1 MAAYSL
7 SAIIQLLN
15 PDNTISAH
23 RMLAHAIGMTETI
36 IYSALI
42 SKQTYYSQNG
52 MLCEGGWFYSTSYDL
67 QESTT
72 FGIKAQR
79 TAIKHLIEH
88 GMIESE
94 YKGLPAKRYFKVVD
108 DTENLMRLID
118 EGTIISQNIV
128 STSKEKISEKS
139 QSRSG
144 KQSGKKVHTDM
155 SSESPA
161 AVSCSAPA
169 DIPCSCPAAGT
180 GSYPA
185 DNKTK
190 DNIKPNKHN
199 REINRSIDRSDEL
212 RNRQNA
218 PSVENAPKTDRQ
230 NIKPMKFT
238 EVMKSLGLDW
248 YDITANEPKSEK
260 HFECRDEGGRDTQKC
275 HIPYSLKNDK
285 RNMKAALRYL
295 CAYSYYF
302 GDGNDEQRRGFWET
316 LVTALAEMTEN
327 DYVRISDR
335 TVMYYEI
342 IDRLNEIISRSYL
355 SDCFT
360 NFEDHWKTLISEKD
374 IKYPKAYLKSCLWN
388 WLCDYEFEEYNDLNR
403 SEW

>member
-1 MAAYSL
+1 MAAYNL

-42 SKQTYYSQNG
+42 SKQTYYSQKG
-52 MLCEGGWFYSTSYDL
+52 MLLEGGWFFSTSYDL

-118 EGTIISQNIV
+118 EGTVIAQGIV
-128 STSKEKISEKS
+128 NNSKEKISEKS

-144 KQSGKKVHTDM
+144 KQSEKAVHTDTPKV
-155 SSESPA
+155 EPT

-169 DIPCSCPAAGT
+169 DIPCSYPKAVTSDCPADT
-180 GSYPA
+180 
-185 DNKTK
+185 KTK
-190 DNIKPNKHN
+190 DNIKPKKYN
-199 REINRSIDRSDEL
+199 REINQSINRSDNSE
-212 RNRQNA
+212 NRQDTSKAEN
-218 PSVENAPKTDRQ
+218 VEKMDRR
-230 NIKPMKFT
+230 ISKPMKFS
-238 EVMKSLGLDW
+238 EILESLGLDW
-248 YDITANEPKSEK
+248 YDLTAIEPNSERC
-260 HFECRDEGGRDTQKC
+260 FEVRDEGGRKTQKC
-275 HIPYSLKNDK
+275 KIPYSLKNDK

-295 CAYSYYF
+295 CGYSYYF
-302 GDGNDEQRRGFWET
+302 GEGNDENRRSLWET
-316 LVTALAEMTEN
+316 VITSLAEMTEN
-327 DYVRISDR
+327 DFVRISGKA
-335 TVMYYEI
+335 VMYYEI

-360 NFEDHWKTLISEKD
+360 GFEDHWKTLIAEKD

-388 WLCDYEFEEYNDLNR
+388 WLCDYEFEEYNDLAKWR
-403 SEW
+403 

>member
-1 MAAYSL
+1 MAAYNL

-42 SKQTYYSQNG
+42 SKQTYYSQKG
-52 MLCEGGWFYSTSYDL
+52 MLLEGGWFFSTSYDL

-144 KQSGKKVHTDM
+144 KQSGKPVHTDTPKV
-155 SSESPA
+155 EPT

-169 DIPCSCPAAGT
+169 DIPCSYPKAVTSDCPANT
-180 GSYPA
+180 
-185 DNKTK
+185 KTK
-190 DNIKPNKHN
+190 DNIKPKKLN
-199 REINRSIDRSDEL
+199 REINQSINRSDKSEK
-212 RNRQNA
+212 RQNA
-218 PSVENAPKTDRQ
+218 PSVENADKTERKNYKQ
-230 NIKPMKFT
+230 MKFS
-238 EVMKSLGLDW
+238 EVLKNLGLNW
-248 YDITANEPKSEK
+248 YDLTAIEPTSERY
-260 HFECRDEGGRDTQKC
+260 FEVRDEDSRKTKKC
-275 HIPYSLKNDK
+275 KIPYSLKSDK

-295 CAYSYYF
+295 CGYSYYF
-302 GDGNDEQRRGFWET
+302 GEGDDEQRRGFWET
-316 LVTALAEMTEN
+316 LVTSLAEMTEN
-327 DYVRISDR
+327 DYVRISGKA
-335 TVMYYEI
+335 VMYYEI

-355 SDCFT
+355 SDCFVG
-360 NFEDHWKTLISEKD
+360 FEEHWKMLIAEKE

-388 WLCDYEFEEYNDLNR
+388 WICDFEFEEYNDIAKWR
-403 SEW
+403 

>member
-1 MAAYSL
+1 MAAYNL

-42 SKQTYYSQNG
+42 SKQTYYSQKG
-52 MLCEGGWFYSTSYDL
+52 MLLEGGWFFSTSYDL

-144 KQSGKKVHTDM
+144 KQSEKPVHTDTPKAEPK
-155 SSESPA
+155 S
-161 AVSCSAPA
+161 VSCAAPA
-169 DIPCSCPAAGT
+169 DIPCSYPKAVTSNCPADT
-180 GSYPA
+180 
-185 DNKTK
+185 KTK
-190 DNIKPNKHN
+190 DNIKPNKFN
-199 REINRSIDRSDEL
+199 REINQSINQPGKSENL
-212 RNRQNA
+212 QNA
-218 PSVENAPKTDRQ
+218 SSVENADKTERK
-230 NIKPMKFT
+230 NYKPMKFS
-238 EVMKSLGLDW
+238 EILKNLGLNW
-248 YDITANEPKSEK
+248 YDLTAIEPTSERY
-260 HFECRDEGGRDTQKC
+260 FEVRDEDSRKTKKC
-275 HIPYSLKNDK
+275 KIPYSLKNDK
-285 RNMKAALRYL
+285 RNMKAALRYI
-295 CAYSYYF
+295 CGYSYYF
-302 GDGNDEQRRGFWET
+302 GEGDDEQRRGFWET
-316 LVTALAEMTEN
+316 LVTSLAEMTEN
-327 DYVRISDR
+327 DYVRISGKA
-335 TVMYYEI
+335 VMYYEI

-355 SDCFT
+355 SDCFVG
-360 NFEDHWKTLISEKD
+360 FEEHWKMLIAEKE

-388 WLCDYEFEEYNDLNR
+388 WICDFEFEEYNDIAKWR
-403 SEW
+403 